1 MAPALPMSPQKR
13 VTRARAA
20 AKKAGEVQKTTRDRT
35 APRSSTR
42 KKTEVTEED
51 LARTDMP
58 VTDEPLRK
66 SARRVAAAAPARRI
80 KVTALESSTVPQ
92 QQPVA
97 ESETSRTH
105 PKPRATRSKKAN
117 TQEDDLGETE
127 TAVEPVRPKRQASGT
142 LQPKEAPKAAAS
154 RLRGRPKKAE
164 VAQNEVVA
172 EGGNTKKQARA
183 RLGSATTD
191 TGALTIP
198 PSKGTVPKK
207 KVTFQDVPGCDKEN
221 QPVSQAK
228 ETAKA
233 KSGAPASGIRAKP
246 VRRPVAKSR
255 TNVKKSTIPD
265 TAEETAQRILT
276 PKKVTQVAKSCSSAE
291 SEEDELNGAKTPIRD
306 LAQSPRRNVNIA
318 SMVSPVKK
326 LDFGSGSLASSP
338 VKSQLT
344 SNLLSPAK
352 RPVSSPFK
360 EAFKESP
367 KRSDIPF
374 KIPQALRQTEAY
386 QGRDMASSSTILLQ
400 SPKRVA
406 LEPSMFP
413 QSTSKA
419 VKSPFK
425 ASLLQSPPK
434 RPISPVKTPSI
445 VSTTKGIATSL
456 EEVET
461 DTMSSNIIVSSHF
474 RASQSPQWTPR
485 VHRMTPEDMG
495 EEERCAIDF
504 DESVVDIRSPLK
516 LGMNTIDGA
525 DHVEETAENRST
537 PKSDLSKDDPTI
549 ELEVHSGLQHQVVMK
564 ATDTS
569 KTQHTKDLELG
580 SAAPASIMPCDQT
593 PLNAASFLFRVSHL
607 RDDDE
612 SSEDELQSPVRTLQ
626 TQTPA
631 TVLGS
636 KSRMPIANPPAVD
649 HNPGFTPLAAQ
660 LSGWLASSPDKQAM
674 NKYRPRGI
682 FSPVAAQ
689 HVRGE
694 VVIDRHSP
702 ATSRVSVEP
711 RLSTSARKSFR
722 GRKSLGL
729 RSSLASSVNGT
740 PDKSSYFADEMAVK
754 DLEEAIEG
762 MEAEDSDCDMK
773 QQFSCPESAYD
784 APVDD
789 LAPTGVVEEMEF
801 VESQRLDGSAEAE
814 RQNVE
819 DVVAEALGE
828 ASRNCS
834 AEIEAQT
841 VTEEEEDRQHLHETS
856 QVFPASSTYGDENNV
871 PVAPT
876 AAMSEPVLAETQ
888 ETRTT
893 PAATVFTENRAP
905 LNDFN
910 TPLQSQPKMPQ
921 FANTVVSKVPLRPEG
936 HTSPIKVSKKRSR
949 SLSSGPSSVKKAP
962 VLQAFSIPQSRTVNS
977 FSPMR
982 SEASMPSST
991 MTTPGQQSFAVD
1003 DFGDST
1009 LDGIEIDEDDE
1020 NLPPITPTAASV
1032 PSLAVTLSKTPKAQT
1047 PATSS
1052 GVLQGAVVFV
1062 DVHTTEGADASG
1074 IFIELL
1080 TQMGAKCVKTW
1091 SWNPRASMGV
1101 NANANAEE
1109 AGAAVGNAKIGITH
1123 VVYKDGGKR
1132 TLEKVRDTE
1141 GLVKCVGVGWVLD
1154 CERENRWLDES
1165 AYAVDISI
1173 LPRGGS
1179 RRRKSMEPRALLN
1192 MNGTLSKA
1200 TGAAAGRRSVSA
1212 EMMQKLKDELVNTPV
1227 RRHGCDKTSDV
1238 SSQPREEDAEA
1249 EAEAEFDNSASIESG
1264 FSTPTGVFAISTTS
1278 AADLQP
1284 ATPTGFV
1291 NYDPSTSQ
1299 TPGGPNDRAADGDAA
1314 SYSPTTPYY
1323 LAQGAKLVQMTCPP
1337 KQTRKGLFEKEDQQG
1352 QSEEIG
1358 GGVENGKG
1366 GSGGFPISGQLDDVK
1381 DARFRK
1387 RLADARRRTMGW
1399 RPAVASP
1406 LGR

>member
-20 AKKAGEVQKTTRDRT
+20 AKKAGDVPKTIRDRT
-35 APRSSTR
+35 ASRSSAR
-42 KKTEVTEED
+42 KNTEVTAED
-51 LARTDMP
+51 LAQTDMP

-66 SARRVAAAAPARRI
+66 SARRVAAAAPGRRV
-80 KVTALESSTVPQ
+80 KVTALESTKAPQ
-92 QQPVA
+92 QQLVA
-97 ESETSRTH
+97 ESETSQTH
-105 PKPRATRSKKAN
+105 PKARATRSKKAN
-117 TQEDDLGETE
+117 TEEDDLGETE
-127 TAVEPVRPKRQASGT
+127 TAMEPVRPKRQASGT
-142 LQPKEAPKAAAS
+142 LQPKEAPKAAAP
-154 RLRGRPKKAE
+154 RMRGRPKKAE
-164 VAQNEVVA
+164 VAQNEVVV
-172 EGGNTKKQARA
+172 ESGNTKKQGRT
-183 RLGSATTD
+183 RLGSATID
-191 TGALTIP
+191 TRALTIP

-228 ETAKA
+228 GTAKA
-233 KSGAPASGIRAKP
+233 KSGTPASGIRAKP
-246 VRRPVAKSR
+246 VRRPAATSR
-255 TNVKKSTIPD
+255 TSVKKSTIPD

-291 SEEDELNGAKTPIRD
+291 SDEDELNGAKTPVRD
-306 LAQSPRRNVNIA
+306 LSQSPRRNVNIA

-344 SNLLSPAK
+344 STLLSPAK
-352 RPVSSPFK
+352 RPGSSPFK

-374 KIPQALRQTEAY
+374 KISQALRQKEAD

-445 VSTTKGIATSL
+445 VSTTKSIATSL
-456 EEVET
+456 KEVET

-474 RASQSPQWTPR
+474 RASQSPQRTPR

-495 EEERCAIDF
+495 EQERCAIDF

-516 LGMNTIDGA
+516 VAINTMDAPDYVQEI
-525 DHVEETAENRST
+525 AENRS
-537 PKSDLSKDDPTI
+537 PSESNLSKDDPTI
-549 ELEVHSGLQHQVVMK
+549 ELDVHSGLQDQVVMK
-564 ATDTS
+564 ATNTS
-569 KTQHTKDLELG
+569 ETQHTKDLELE
-580 SAAPASIMPCDQT
+580 STAPANIMPCDQT
-593 PLNAASFLFRVSHL
+593 PLNAASFLFRVSRL

-636 KSRMPIANPPAVD
+636 KSRMSAANPPAVD

-660 LSGWLASSPDKQAM
+660 LSGWLASSPDKQTM
-674 NKYRPRGI
+674 KKYRPRGI

-711 RLSTSARKSFR
+711 RLSTSARKSFG

-729 RSSLASSVNGT
+729 RSSVNGT
-740 PDKSSYFADEMAVK
+740 PEKSSYFADEMAVK

-762 MEAEDSDCDMK
+762 MEAEDSECDM
-773 QQFSCPESAYD
+773 QQEVSCPETGD
-784 APVDD
+784 DTPVDD
-789 LAPTGVVEEMEF
+789 LTPTGVVEEIEI
-801 VESQRLDGSAEAE
+801 VESQQLDDSAEAE

-819 DVVAEALGE
+819 EIVAETPGE
-828 ASRNCS
+828 ASCDY
-834 AEIEAQT
+834 ATEIEAQT
-841 VTEEEEDRQHLHETS
+841 STEEEKGRRHLRETS
-856 QVFPASSTYGDENNV
+856 QVSTASSTYGDENNV
-871 PVAPT
+871 PTTPT
-876 AAMSEPVLAETQ
+876 AAASEQVLAETQ
-888 ETRTT
+888 GSRITR
-893 PAATVFTENRAP
+893 AAIVFTANRAP

-910 TPLQSQPKMPQ
+910 TPFKSQSKIPQ

-936 HTSPIKVSKKRSR
+936 HVSPIKVSKKRSR
-949 SLSSGPSSVKKAP
+949 SLSSGPSSVKKTPA
-962 VLQAFSIPQSRTVNS
+962 LQAFSIPQSMTVNS
-977 FSPMR
+977 FSTVR
-982 SEASMPSST
+982 SEASIPSSA

-1020 NLPPITPTAASV
+1020 NLPPITPTAVSV
-1032 PSLAVTLSKTPKAQT
+1032 PSFAVTPSKTPKAQT
-1047 PATSS
+1047 PAASS

-1101 NANANAEE
+1101 NANAEE
-1109 AGAAVGNAKIGITH
+1109 AVAAVGNAKIGITH

-1141 GLVKCVGVGWVLD
+1141 GLVKCVGVGWVL
-1154 CERENRWLDES
+1154 E
-1165 AYAVDISI
+1165 
-1173 LPRGGS
+1173 
-1179 RRRKSMEPRALLN
+1179 
-1192 MNGTLSKA
+1192 
-1200 TGAAAGRRSVSA
+1200 
-1212 EMMQKLKDELVNTPV
+1212 
-1227 RRHGCDKTSDV
+1227 
-1238 SSQPREEDAEA
+1238 
-1249 EAEAEFDNSASIESG
+1249 
-1264 FSTPTGVFAISTTS
+1264 
-1278 AADLQP
+1278 
-1284 ATPTGFV
+1284 
-1291 NYDPSTSQ
+1291 
-1299 TPGGPNDRAADGDAA
+1299 
-1314 SYSPTTPYY
+1314 
-1323 LAQGAKLVQMTCPP
+1323 
-1337 KQTRKGLFEKEDQQG
+1337 
-1352 QSEEIG
+1352 
-1358 GGVENGKG
+1358 
-1366 GSGGFPISGQLDDVK
+1366 
-1381 DARFRK
+1381 
-1387 RLADARRRTMGW
+1387 
-1399 RPAVASP
+1399 
-1406 LGR
+1406 